1 MIELE
6 MTRAEA
12 LLAFE
17 LFKENTDALLEQIM
31 NAVEEENTQQEMRSV
46 ARKNYVLNLESEV
59 EKLEN
64 EVSAL
69 KALIDSQNL
78 ASDSKGFKPRE
89 KKVDAPYGLKKD
101 GTPKARPGR
110 KVK

>member
-31 NAVEEENTQQEMRSV
+31 NAVDEENTQQEMQRV

-78 ASDSKGFKPRE
+78 TSDSKGFKPRE